1 MRIAIVGLGGVGA
14 YIGAKLCALKE
25 EHEILFIAR
34 GEHLRQI
41 QKHGLKLIDVNEE
54 QVCHPT
60 AALEKTDLP
69 LDLIFLCTKSY
80 HANAAIAEL
89 SEAISEKTIIIPVA
103 NGVNNAERLRSL
115 TPAQLID
122 ACVYIVSHKL
132 REGVVK
138 KETAAF
144 ALILDESV
152 KTLLEPLFEKAHLRV
167 KFSSEI
173 TKELWKKF
181 LFISAMGA
189 MSSYYQQGMGSI
201 YRDHQEELE
210 ALLQE
215 IASLGQAEGVALGTH
230 EINKALETA
239 STLPLD
245 APTSLW
251 LDLQNA
257 RESELDTLCY
267 YVIEKAQTHLLPVPI
282 MQKIY
287 EGLKTSG
294 R

>member
-1 MRIAIVGLGGVGA
+1 MRIAIVGVGGVGA

-25 EHEILFIAR
+25 ENEILFIAR

-41 QKHGLKLIDVNEE
+41 QKHGLKLVDVNEE

-80 HANAAIAEL
+80 HAETAIAEL
-89 SEAISEKTIIIPVA
+89 SHAISENTLIIPVA
-103 NGVNNAERLRSL
+103 NGVNNAERLRPL
-115 TPAQLID
+115 TPAQVID

-138 KETAAF
+138 KETATF
-144 ALILDESV
+144 ALILDERV
-152 KTLLEPLFEKAHLRV
+152 RTLLEPLFEKAHLRV
-167 KFSSEI
+167 KFSYEI
-173 TKELWKKF
+173 KKELWKKF

-189 MSSYYQQGMGSI
+189 MTAYYQKGMGSI
-201 YRDHQEELE
+201 YRDHKEELE

-215 IASLGQAEGVALGTH
+215 IARVGQAEGVVLGTH
-230 EINKALETA
+230 ETNKALETA

-251 LDLQNA
+251 LDLQNGT
-257 RESELDTLCY
+257 ESELETLCY
-267 YVIEKAQTHLLPVPI
+267 YVIERAQIHALPVPI

-287 EGLKTSG
+287 DALKN
-294 R
+294 